1 MSAIRRTPFRASW
14 TVLAI
19 VGLAACQKSPQS
31 AAPVAAPADTT
42 PAVAT
47 VNGTPIS
54 RTEYDTFVHDLLQ
67 GRQQDLTPEQK
78 NQVLDRLIRMDL
90 TAAQAEQEGLAKDP
104 ETAAQLDLMRLRV
117 LEDAAQKKFMSTIEP
132 TDAELHAEYDT
143 EVAAMDKTEYK
154 ARHILVKSKD
164 EADQLLK
171 KLKGGAKF
179 EDLAKQSSIDP
190 SKSNG
195 GDLGWFTTAR
205 MVKPFGDA
213 VKELKKGEYTHEP
226 VQTQFGWH
234 LIQLED
240 TRTVTPPPFD
250 QVKARI
256 ANSIKMK
263 KWEAHIEDLEKQAK
277 IEKKLLAA
285 NLGQVE
291 EAFELGEVSFHS
303 GWTFHRAGRNLTG
316 RPREVMTVIYMDEF
330 IGIGVAGVIERIRAV
345 VANGPVYVSVDVDGF
360 DPAYAP
366 GTGTPEVGGLTAREG
381 LALLRSLRGLDIV
394 GADVVEV
401 APAYDASTNTAQLA
415 AQLLFEEFAL
425 MALPVATPR

>member
-277 IEKKLLAA
+277 IEKK
-285 NLGQVE
+285 
-291 EAFELGEVSFHS
+291 
-303 GWTFHRAGRNLTG
+303 
-316 RPREVMTVIYMDEF
+316 PI
-330 IGIGVAGVIERIRAV
+330 
-345 VANGPVYVSVDVDGF
+345 
-360 DPAYAP
+360 
-366 GTGTPEVGGLTAREG
+366 
-381 LALLRSLRGLDIV
+381 
-394 GADVVEV
+394 
-401 APAYDASTNTAQLA
+401 
-415 AQLLFEEFAL
+415 
-425 MALPVATPR
+425 